1 MERDLSDVMSVA
13 SSSVKIHTL
22 KNIGEYIQRNLSN
35 VSSVENPLFRSQ
47 HSLNIRKSIHER
59 NSCECGIWQ
68 KSSKFKVQNSHPTVA
83 QRIHPTEKPYKYHEC
98 GNILGF
104 MRKFILDRSQIY
116 MYLLV
121 RSLEHEFILER
132 FLTNFTNF
140 FFSFF
145 LKKGTLSSHLTSS
158 IRLFILEKTHS
169 NVMCVARILPQSHK
183 IGTQWSHTSQTQW
196 LWQIL
201 YLFHSM
207 YSLMTLVQVLSNCS
221 KSIFEE
227 KLQRSFRVKETR
239 ILPQQR

>member
-1 MERDLSDVMSVA
+1 MLSVEKSSVKNYIFTFTGEFILERDLSDVMNVA

-35 VSSVENPLFRSQ
+35 VLSVENPLLRSQ
-47 HSLNIRKSIHER
+47 HSLNNRKCIHER

-132 FLTNFTNF
+132 FLTNFTKF
-140 FFSFF
+140 FFF
-145 LKKGTLSSHLTSS
+145 LKEPYPHISPVVSDYLSW
-158 IRLFILEKTHS
+158 RK
-169 NVMCVARILPQSHK
+169 
-183 IGTQWSHTSQTQW
+183 HTA
-196 LWQIL
+196 
-201 YLFHSM
+201 M
-207 YSLMTLVQVLSNCS
+207 
-221 KSIFEE
+221 
-227 KLQRSFRVKETR
+227 
-239 ILPQQR
+239 